1 MRTAL
6 SNHLVTIRRYDTVDV
21 PLLFEAAR
29 ESSAEVSI
37 WLPWCH
43 PGYSME
49 ESLEWILR
57 SGKLWDDRREF
68 HFGIFHSLSGA
79 FIGGVGMNDLKP
91 EHRLAN
97 LGYWVRTAWT
107 GRGIATAAAR
117 LAADFGFEELL
128 LTRIEILAAVG
139 NKGSQR
145 VAQKLGASREGILRN
160 RLVIRGRTHDAVVF
174 SLIGSEGRKVP
185 SSSPANQSCGGSV
198 GPAANQE
205 MRCMNPLPTVLQGE
219 NARLEP
225 LEARHAEGLFA
236 IGQDEKIWRYLL
248 RPKLASVGDAQFFV
262 EEARKV
268 AATGTQIPFAI
279 IDQRSNRVAG
289 STRYLDIRPN
299 DRAIEIGYTWV
310 GSDFQRTA
318 INTEC
323 KYLLL
328 RHAFEELGAVRV
340 TLKTDG
346 RNEQSQRAIER
357 LGAVREGVL
366 RKHMMVW
373 DGYIRDTVYYS
384 ILDSE
389 WPEVK
394 RRLEGFLRLPDT
406 SPSVSAALKKVSPG
420 E

>member
-6 SNHLVTIRRYDTVDV
+6 SNNLIAIRRYDTVDV
-21 PLLFEAAR
+21 PALCEAAR
-29 ESSAEVSI
+29 ESSAEVSV

-43 PGYSME
+43 SHYSME

-57 SGKLWDDRREF
+57 STKQWDEKHEF
-68 HFGIFHSLSGA
+68 HFGVFDSDSGVLV
-79 FIGGVGMNDLKP
+79 GGVGLNEMKP

-97 LGYWVRTAWT
+97 LGYWMRTTWT
-107 GRGIATAAAR
+107 GRGLATAAAS
-117 LAADFGFEELL
+117 LAAEFGFEDLL
-128 LTRIEILAAVG
+128 LDRIEILAAVG

-145 VAQKLGASREGILRN
+145 VAEKLGATKEGILRN
-160 RLVIRGRTHDAVVF
+160 RLVIHGRAHDAVMF
-174 SLIGSEGRKVP
+174 SLIGADRRNVT
-185 SSSPANQSCGGSV
+185 SSPPAKHDRGGRSQQDSKEDS
-198 GPAANQE
+198 NTK
-205 MRCMNPLPTVLQGE
+205 MKTMNPAPIVLAGE
-219 NARLEP
+219 HARLEP
-225 LEARHAEGLFA
+225 LDAKHAGGLFA

-248 RPKLASVGDAQFFV
+248 RPKLESVADALGFI
-262 EEARKV
+262 EDALRL
-268 AATGTQIPFAI
+268 ADTGSQLPFAV
-279 IDQRSNRVAG
+279 IDQKNNQVAG

-299 DRAIEIGYTWV
+299 DRAIEIGSTWL
-310 GSDFQRTA
+310 GRNFQRTA

-366 RKHMMVW
+366 RKHMMLW

-384 ILDSE
+384 ILESE

-394 RRLEGFLRLPDT
+394 QRLEEFLR
-406 SPSVSAALKKVSPG
+406 
-420 E
+420 

>member
-1 MRTAL
+1 MRTTL
-6 SNHLVTIRRYDTVDV
+6 SNSLVTIRRYDTVDV
-21 PLLFEAAR
+21 PLLCEAAR
-29 ESSAEVSI
+29 ESSPEVSI

-43 PGYSME
+43 SHYSME

-57 SGKLWDDRREF
+57 SGKRWDEKREF
-68 HFGIFHSLSGA
+68 HFGIFDSQTGA
-79 FIGGVGMNDLKP
+79 FVGGVGLNELKP

-107 GRGIATAAAR
+107 GRGVATAAAS
-117 LAADFGFEELL
+117 LAAEFGFEELL
-128 LTRIEILAAVG
+128 LDRIEILAALG
-139 NKGSQR
+139 NKPSQQ
-145 VAQKLGASREGILRN
+145 VAAKLGASKEGILRN
-160 RLVIRGRTHDAVVF
+160 RLVIHGRAHDAVVF
-174 SLIGSEGRKVP
+174 SLIGSERRTATRSP
-185 SSSPANQSCGGSV
+185 SAKQDPAGHTQAVSKEEQNTK
-198 GPAANQE
+198 
-205 MRCMNPLPTVLQGE
+205 MKTMNPEPIVLKGE

-225 LEARHAEGLFA
+225 MDAKHAAGLFA

-248 RPKLASVGDAQFFV
+248 RPKLESVADALSFV
-262 EEARKV
+262 EDALRM
-268 AATGTQIPFAI
+268 AATGSQLPFAI
-279 IDQRSNRVAG
+279 IDQKNNQVAG

-299 DRAIEIGYTWV
+299 DRAIEIGSTWL
-310 GSDFQRTA
+310 GRDFQRTA

-328 RHAFEELGAVRV
+328 RHAFEDLGAVRV

-366 RKHMMVW
+366 RKHMALW

-389 WPEVK
+389 WPEIK
-394 RRLEGFLRLPDT
+394 QRLEGFLERARI
-406 SPSVSAALKKVSPG
+406 SIPS
-420 E
+420 